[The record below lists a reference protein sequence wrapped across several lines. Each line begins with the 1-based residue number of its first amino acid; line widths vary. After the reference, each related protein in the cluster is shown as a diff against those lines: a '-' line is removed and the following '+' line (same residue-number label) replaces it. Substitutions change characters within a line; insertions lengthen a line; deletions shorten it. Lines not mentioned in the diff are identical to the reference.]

1 MKKGRLVIAVTLLL
15 LLTTYNP
22 KELFLSSKFN
32 IKLIKFEN
40 NFIVKDEQIKKDLA
54 YLYDKNLFFLDKSHI
69 TKVLKQNNFIDS
81 FELKKIYF
89 KQIIIKIFEKNPIAI
104 LHYKKEKFYIIDN
117 MEIVNFLNLK
127 IEKNLPIVF
136 GDIENFKILYKNLKK
151 NNFPL
156 NSISTYYFYK
166 TNRWDLEINNKRL
179 IKLPPK
185 KYIKSLE
192 NFLELQK
199 EKSYDKY
206 KVFDYRITKQLI
218 LK

>member
-81 FELKKIYF
+81 FELKKIYPN
-89 KQIIIKIFEKNPIAI
+89 QIIIKIFERNPITI
-104 LHYKKEKFYIIDN
+104 LDYKKEKFYIIDN